1 MGSQGRMAAVKSSR
15 GAELLLVHCAE
26 RPEGRRPAYARLQD
40 LLGRDLTRLLVS
52 ALAGRQGR
60 RGSSSP

>member
-1 MGSQGRMAAVKSSR
+1 MAVVKPSR

-26 RPEGRRPAYARLQD
+26 LPEERPPAYARLQG
-40 LLGRDLTRLLVS
+40 LVGRELARLLVS

-60 RGSSSP
+60 RASSSP